1 MAKTLCGMGHRM
13 DDPPK
18 AHKPRDE
25 CNITPLRRP
34 GSPDSLRNGLRRLQ
48 YGASVAYPVATI

>member
-1 MAKTLCGMGHRM
+1 M